1 MSSVYYPTQV
11 VVLFRRLVN
20 VISTFSISNQYLLK
34 HAKPGNNQLE
44 SVNGKEQEGSDWSW
58 WVFKASWKWPWL
70 ISELDWRQVHWSWPR
85 ISLSSCQMLSIT
97 EDLYP
102 PVTLSSGP
110 SPSSSSSRK
119 DSSRPRQ
126 DPSFDK
132 NKEPDTIHKLLRNP
146 VLYDPLRLPRN
157 PIVLCHGLYGFD
169 TRGPSSFPSLQIRYW
184 SNVLNVLRDKM
195 KAEVIVTAV
204 PGTGSITTRAESLD
218 RQLHERAAGRGLNFL
233 AHSMG
238 GLDCRH
244 LISRVKPT
252 KYTPLSL
259 TTVSTPHRGSPF
271 MDWCS
276 NNLGL
281 GRLAREEKELLDKAS
296 HSHANNPT
304 TASSSPRAPTRSSL
318 SLSSLP
324 SSFTTLLLSIL
335 DSPAYANLTS
345 AHLND
350 VFNPST
356 PDDPRVKYFSVA
368 GRVSGVNI
376 WHPLWLP
383 KMVLDDFESKER
395 ERLRNSW
402 ISENGEYSEA
412 DSQYKPL
419 WAREEDWGNDCLVTV
434 QSSKW
439 GEFLGVMEG
448 CDHWEIRGARGLELG
463 VDLPAI
469 PAIGFGS
476 SMEGGS
482 DNVKEGE
489 QDGWGLIDLG
499 WFLKAWRKEEK
510 VQQEAIARL
519 PLSSG
524 TRQKE
529 RQKERERDDAVVK
542 ASTDKL
548 SAVFDWVTE
557 RVPSPPLLGVQ
568 KATATSNSEL
578 KSVYEI
584 PISTRDSR
592 KKNELESK
600 EDLERFYVAL
610 SRKLYDEGL

>member
-1 MSSVYYPTQV
+1 MSSVYYPAQV

-20 VISTFSISNQYLLK
+20 VISTFSISNHYLL
-34 HAKPGNNQLE
+34 HHSKPRNSQPSYVDEKDQE
-44 SVNGKEQEGSDWSW
+44 SSDWPWWMLRGSW
-58 WVFKASWKWPWL
+58 EWPWL
-70 ISELDWRQVHWSWPR
+70 VSQSYWKQVHWSWPR
-85 ISLSSCQMLSIT
+85 ISLSSYQSLSVT
-97 EDLYP
+97 EESYP
-102 PVTLSSGP
+102 SHTPSPGP
-110 SPSSSSSRK
+110 STSSSSSPKTSRESREPQRDPEYGENK
-119 DSSRPRQ
+119 D
-126 DPSFDK
+126 
-132 NKEPDTIHKLLRNP
+132 DTIHKLLRNP
-146 VLYDPLRLPRN
+146 VLYEPLRLPRS

-204 PGTGSITTRAESLD
+204 PGTGSIATRAESLD
-218 RQLHERAAGRGLNFL
+218 RQLRDRAAGRGLNFL

-244 LISRVKPT
+244 LISRVRPT
-252 KYTPLSL
+252 EYTPLSL

-276 NNLGL
+276 DNLGL
-281 GRLAREEKELLDKAS
+281 GRLAREERQLLAKAS
-296 HSHANNPT
+296 HSHANH
-304 TASSSPRAPTRSSL
+304 ASTEPSAPKPPTRSPL

-345 AHLND
+345 AHLNN

-368 GRVSGVNI
+368 GRVSSVNI

-383 KMVLDDFESKER
+383 KMVLDDFEEKER
-395 ERLRNSW
+395 QRLRDSW
-402 ISENGEYSEA
+402 ISEHGEYNKA
-412 DSQYKPL
+412 DSQYRPL
-419 WAREEDWGNDCLVTV
+419 WAREEEWGNDCLVTV

-448 CDHWEIRGARGLELG
+448 CDHWEIRGARGLDLG

-476 SMEGGS
+476 SMEG
-482 DNVKEGE
+482 DGE
-489 QDGWGLIDLG
+489 QEGWGLKDLG
-499 WFLKAWRKEEK
+499 WFLKAWRKDEK
-510 VQQEAIARL
+510 IQQEAVARL
-519 PLSSG
+519 PQSSSS
-524 TRQKE
+524 RQQE
-529 RQKERERDDAVVK
+529 REKQRERDDAVVK

-557 RVPSPPLLGVQ
+557 RVPSVPSPAYLGV
-568 KATATSNSEL
+568 KRSSAKFESDSRL
-578 KSVYEI
+578 LHDSS
-584 PISTRDSR
+584 ISTRDDR
-592 KKNELESK
+592 RKNELESK

>member
-1 MSSVYYPTQV
+1 MSTVYYPAQV

-20 VISTFSISNQYLLK
+20 VISTFSISNHYLLK
-34 HAKPGNNQLE
+34 HAKPGSHQPE
-44 SVNGKEQEGSDWSW
+44 DADGKEPESPDWSW
-58 WVFKASWKWPWL
+58 WMFRASWNWPWV
-70 ISELDWRQVHWSWPR
+70 ISELHRGEVRWSWHH
-85 ISLSSCQMLSIT
+85 L
-97 EDLYP
+97 
-102 PVTLSSGP
+102 TLSSPQNLPVVENMPGALSPGP
-110 SPSSSSSRK
+110 QRK
-119 DSSRPRQ
+119 NPEIPRHG
-126 DPSFDK
+126 PPTEESK
-132 NKEPDTIHKLLRNP
+132 KLDTIHKLLQNP
-146 VLYDPLRLPRN
+146 ALYDPLRVPRN

-169 TRGPSSFPSLQIRYW
+169 TRGPSSFPSLQIHYW
-184 SNVLNVLRDKM
+184 SNVLRVLREKM

-204 PGTGSITTRAESLD
+204 PGTGSIAARAESLD

-276 NNLGL
+276 DNLGL
-281 GRLAREEKELLDKAS
+281 GRLAREEKELLAKAS
-296 HSHANNPT
+296 HSHANDAT
-304 TASSSPRAPTRSSL
+304 TMTSSLKQQMRSTL

-345 AHLND
+345 AHLNN

-356 PDDPRVKYFSVA
+356 PDDPRVKYFSVT
-368 GRVSGVNI
+368 GRMPGVNI

-383 KMVLDDFESKER
+383 KMVLDDFEERER
-395 ERLRNSW
+395 ERLRDSW
-402 ISENGEYSEA
+402 ISENGDYFETN
-412 DSQYKPL
+412 SQYKPL
-419 WAREEDWGNDCLVTV
+419 WAREEEWGNDCLVTV

-469 PAIGFGS
+469 PAIGLAS
-476 SMEGGS
+476 SMGGAGE
-482 DNVKEGE
+482 NVKDGG
-489 QDGWGLIDLG
+489 QDGWGLKDLR
-499 WFLKAWRKEEK
+499 WFLKAWRKDEK

-519 PLSSG
+519 PQSSV

-529 RQKERERDDAVVK
+529 REKERERDDDAVVK

-557 RVPSPPLLGVQ
+557 RVPSPPLLGA
-568 KATATSNSEL
+568 KKSTAIFESASKSMRDNS
-578 KSVYEI
+578 
-584 PISTRDSR
+584 ISAGDVR